1 MSLLPTP
8 PITPLEQLTFANSQH
23 PNAPNRHNFS
33 LTPLQLLPKRLRYR
47 AAMCL
52 RRPQRIVVV
61 EQEEIVTAA
70 PRLQEAMW
78 GRNGEGKS
86 EMAEAAAILEG
97 VRTNGRVYDR
107 RWGIETARLIPWRCA
122 AADYSGPSL
131 VYDVLINKVRRIQ
144 IQDQARFRDV
154 EENLGVWGREMDV
167 TRWGRE
173 KGDAIE
179 EDEEEHVETEG
190 DVGEDSDEE
199 SESEES
205 VEDES
210 EDEDSEEEDSDED
223 VSDADTMDESESVVD
238 GQIGGTTLKL
248 LATFIQNS
256 QSPRPNHSESVH
268 WRFGL
273 NWWLGFGNWLAWVG
287 EHYIMSG
294 FWDGVFWDGVFFVT
308 MGWCL
313 GPASVLGI
321 NLKRCLWG

>member
-1 MSLLPTP
+1 MSVLPTP
-8 PITPLEQLTFANSQH
+8 PITPLEQLTFADS
-23 PNAPNRHNFS
+23 NAANRHSFS

-52 RRPQRIVVV
+52 RIPQRIVVV

-78 GRNGEGKS
+78 SRNGEGKG

-107 RWGIETARLIPWRCA
+107 RWGVETARLIPWRCA

-144 IQDQARFRDV
+144 IQDQARFGDV

-173 KGDAIE
+173 RGDAIE
-179 EDEEEHVETEG
+179 EDEAEHVEVEG
-190 DVGEDSDEE
+190 DFGEDSEGE

-205 VEDES
+205 VEDGP

-223 VSDADTMDESESVVD
+223 DSDADTMDESE
-238 GQIGGTTLKL
+238 
-248 LATFIQNS
+248 
-256 QSPRPNHSESVH
+256 
-268 WRFGL
+268 
-273 NWWLGFGNWLAWVG
+273 
-287 EHYIMSG
+287 
-294 FWDGVFWDGVFFVT
+294 
-308 MGWCL
+308 
-313 GPASVLGI
+313 
-321 NLKRCLWG
+321 